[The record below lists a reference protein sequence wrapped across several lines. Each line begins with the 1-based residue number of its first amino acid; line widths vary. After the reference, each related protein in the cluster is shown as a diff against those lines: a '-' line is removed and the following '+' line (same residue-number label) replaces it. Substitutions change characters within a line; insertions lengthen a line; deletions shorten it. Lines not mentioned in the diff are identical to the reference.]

1 MNDAELEELAM
12 QDRFWI
18 NNLFS
23 SEFRWLEFG
32 REVVRIVIERS
43 AEVEE
48 SPHE

>member
-1 MNDAELEELAM
+1 MSDAELEELAM

-32 REVVRIVIERS
+32 REVARITLERG

-48 SPHE
+48 PPYE